1 MASGNSH
8 FYQKIFHLLIIAI
21 SYTNGYSV
29 PMKWKS
35 FTHLLFWL
43 GFALALQQC
52 APPTPMERITRNSS
66 LYMAQPKD
74 HQRLIERGEL
84 ARGMTREAVSLAWG
98 NPSQTFEGTENGNLM
113 ERWSYLGRR
122 NVYQDNFA
130 LGYGNAWGG
139 PWGTPWC
146 YGPGQ
151 FQNFGF
157 GQQIS
162 QIPYQKAFVI
172 FKNNKVDSWERLK
185 LRP

>member
-29 PMKWKS
+29 PMKSKS

-52 APPTPMERITRNSS
+52 TPPTPMERITRNPS

-84 ARGMTREAVSLAWG
+84 ARGIIKCGTLGIVKIGDWIFVHGGILPGLVKHIKNKNINNFISKANVLAKQMFT
-98 NPSQTFEGTENGNLM
+98 NMELLNDFDVLFFLNLKD
-113 ERWSYLGRR
+113 L
-122 NVYQDNFA
+122 
-130 LGYGNAWGG
+130 L
-139 PWGTPWC
+139 
-146 YGPGQ
+146 
-151 FQNFGF
+151 
-157 GQQIS
+157 
-162 QIPYQKAFVI
+162 
-172 FKNNKVDSWERLK
+172 
-185 LRP
+185 